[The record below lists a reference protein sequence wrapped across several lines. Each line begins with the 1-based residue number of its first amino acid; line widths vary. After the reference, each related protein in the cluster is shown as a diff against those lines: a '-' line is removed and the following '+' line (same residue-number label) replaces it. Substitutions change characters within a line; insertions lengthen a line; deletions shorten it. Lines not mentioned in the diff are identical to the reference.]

1 MLRVKVCG
9 ITNKDD
15 ANMAVNAGASA
26 LGFIFYRKSPRYIPP
41 VKAGD
46 IVKDLPPFVDRVG
59 VFVDMNLPG
68 LIAIIRKVGLSAVQ
82 LHGKESP
89 EYCFELKAISSIP
102 IIKAIRVKD
111 ESSLAGL
118 DRYVYAVNAFLL
130 DTYKKDVYG
139 GTGETFNWHLVKR
152 LGNLGRPII
161 LSGGLT
167 PANAL
172 EAYNIAKPYAL
183 DVNSG
188 VEISPGLKDHTKL
201 RFLFERLNTLPP
213 DKR

>member
-1 MLRVKVCG
+1 MHRVKICG

-15 ANMAVNAGASA
+15 ANAAVQYGASA

-59 VFVDMNLPG
+59 VFVDMNLQG
-68 LIAIIRKVGLSAVQ
+68 LIAINRRVGLSAVQ

-89 EYCFELKAISSIP
+89 EYCFELKTISSIP
-102 IIKAIRVKD
+102 IIKVVRVKD
-111 ESSLAGL
+111 ESSIKNL
-118 DRYVYAVNAFLL
+118 DKYIYAVNAFLF
-130 DTYKKDVYG
+130 DTYKKGQYG
-139 GTGETFNWHLVKR
+139 GTGETFDWNLIKKLSD
-152 LGNLGRPII
+152 LGKPII

-167 PANAL
+167 PDNAV
-172 EAYNIAKPYAL
+172 EAYQTANPYAL

-188 VEISPGLKDHTKL
+188 IEITPGLKDHAKM
-201 RFLFERLNTLPP
+201 RFLFQRLNKLHCQN
-213 DKR
+213 